1 MDWLR
6 SNFWAGLLNFYK
18 GGDVYK
24 RQQKTVTIANGSSEV
39 MKSAQDAENSAAEL
53 RKNVNNFK
61 IDEQAE

>member
-1 MDWLR
+1 MVFHLP
-6 SNFWAGLLNFYK
+6 
-18 GGDVYK
+18 
-24 RQQKTVTIANGSSEV
+24 QKTVTIANGSSEV